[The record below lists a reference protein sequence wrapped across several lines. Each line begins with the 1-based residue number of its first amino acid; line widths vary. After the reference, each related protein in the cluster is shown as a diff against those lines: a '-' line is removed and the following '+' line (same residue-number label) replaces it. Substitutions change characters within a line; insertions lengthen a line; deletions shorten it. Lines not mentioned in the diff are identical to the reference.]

1 MTTPAS
7 GNFPRQAT
15 LSGNGAFTR
24 VMDQRVRDTR
34 GPLVFHAAPA
44 AGTQSRLGISI
55 GRRVGNAVARNRIK
69 RLLRESFRLGRGSWP
84 AAYDLVVVVRPHKP
98 LALADYQT
106 HMATGITK
114 VHKVW
119 AARTKDA
126 PPLP

>member
-1 MTTPAS
+1 MIPRAAH
-7 GNFPRQAT
+7 NFPRQAT

-44 AGTQSRLGISI
+44 QGPQSRLGISI

-69 RLLRESFRLGRGSWP
+69 RLLRESFRLSRPSWP
-84 AAYDLVVVVRPHKP
+84 AAYDLVVVVRPHDP
-98 LALADYQT
+98 LALTDYQT
-106 HMATGITK
+106 LMATGIAK

-119 AARTKDA
+119 AGRAKDA
-126 PPLP
+126 PPSP